1 MIDLIRELVKIEG
14 LKTLRLSSIE
24 ITEIHDDLIELY
36 MTEEK
41 MAHHLHIPLQSGS
54 NKVLK
59 EMNRP
64 YTTEEFLQRI
74 TEIRE
79 RVPGISISTDL
90 ISGFPGESE
99 EDQQETLQTL
109 EKAQFSFIH
118 LFPYARKKGTVA
130 DRRRDFVAPAVVKE
144 RIAAINE
151 LEAPI
156 KEAYAASF
164 LGKEVTVFIERSE
177 KGRSE
182 GYCREYLYTVLPEEL
197 PVGSLQRVK
206 VREVR
211 NGELYGEVR
220 ACC

>member
-1 MIDLIRELVKIEG
+1 MKIEG

-109 EKAQFSFIH
+109 EKARFSFIH
-118 LFPYARKKGTVA
+118 LVPYARKKGTAA

-144 RIAAINE
+144 RIAQINE